1 MSIDLEA
8 IGGPSRLSTRRDAV
22 EEEAW
27 RFAGQEF
34 GLNLGEMDIEE
45 GLQNLGLED
54 LRRLR
59 SDKVVPRTFGSEMG
73 RGLSH
78 YEASG
83 SYQPEVAYGQ

>member
-1 MSIDLEA
+1 MSEIDALA
-8 IGGPSRLSTRRDAV
+8 RLSTRNDASPD
-22 EEEAW
+22 EDW
-27 RFAGQEF
+27 RYAGKEL
-34 GLNLGEMDIEE
+34 GLDLNE
-45 GLQNLGLED
+45 GLSNLGLED

-59 SDKVVPRTFGSEMG
+59 SDKVVPRTFGSEIG